1 MRLADTGGSQ
11 GFIGLFWERDVY
23 LNNLRADRKTVPS
36 IFLITG

>member
-1 MRLADTGGSQ
+1 MRLADTGGQ
-11 GFIGLFWERDVY
+11 DFIGLCWERDAY